1 MGEFIN
7 DNLELEYTKARRILL
22 QEKEINLE
30 LKSIT
35 AKFEKKKEQIKKEFE
50 KNDKELEDKYS
61 IEEKK
66 LIRELEYI
74 NKEKVE
80 IKKSISEEF
89 KKELQFIKT
98 PKLSD
103 LTYKM
108 SFPISHVLDNGFKIG
123 DSVTFKSNDFD
134 KIKKVLCNK
143 NELLIY
149 PISPNGIIVG
159 QKNAEIMIVLF
170 ISTEKKEYIFEIPWN
185 EIKLI

>member
-1 MGEFIN
+1 M
-7 DNLELEYTKARRILL
+7 R
-22 QEKEINLE
+22 
-30 LKSIT
+30 
-35 AKFEKKKEQIKKEFE
+35 KKNKFE
-50 KNDKELEDKYS
+50 KNDKELEDEYS

-66 LIRELEYI
+66 LIRELENI
-74 NKEKVE
+74 TKEKIE

-149 PISPNGIIVG
+149 PISPNGIVG
-159 QKNAEIMIVLF
+159 QKTEIMIVLF
-170 ISTEKKEYIFEIPWN
+170 ISTEKEYTSSYMN
-185 EIKLI
+185 LK